1 MPSRRSASAR
11 TGPTPLR
18 YVTGVSRKRRW
29 RPAVARSITWSLF
42 VAQELARELG
52 GVERHEIGGTFSDTE
67 KLHRYVDRFV
77 HGDDHTSFRGAVELR
92 DDEPRH
98 RHGGGERLGLLNR
111 VLTDGPVEH
120 QQCFMRRAGQTF

>member
-29 RPAVARSITWSLF
+29 RPAVARSITCRSLL
-42 VAQELARELG
+42 VAQQLARKLG
-52 GVERHEIGGTFSDTE
+52 GVERHEIGRTFSDTE
-67 KLHRYVDRFV
+67 KLHGHVDRFV
-77 HGDDHTSFRGAVELR
+77 HGDDYSSFRGAVELR

-98 RHGGGERLGLLNR
+98 RHGGGERLGLLY
-111 VLTDGPVEH
+111 
-120 QQCFMRRAGQTF
+120 